1 MKITRKKS
9 FDSQSEVPLNVKRD
23 LKHHSKDTELE
34 SVHIQV
40 LNTRSHYSLVYT
52 LQ

>member
-9 FDSQSEVPLNVKRD
+9 FDSQSEVLLNVKRD